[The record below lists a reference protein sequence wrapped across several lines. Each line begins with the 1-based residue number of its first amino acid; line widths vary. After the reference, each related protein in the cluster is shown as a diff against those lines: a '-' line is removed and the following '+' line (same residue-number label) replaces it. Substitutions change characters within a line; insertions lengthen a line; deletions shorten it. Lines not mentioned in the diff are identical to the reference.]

1 MVQQPI
7 GIFFSSAH
15 ADDELRDQLARQ
27 LKILEHQQMAVTW
40 CDRQIPAGSQW
51 ANVIDDRLNAADIIL
66 LLISPDFL
74 SSDFCMKVEYPRAM
88 ERHEAGEACVIPVLL
103 RSCPWKESTYNTLQA
118 YPKDLVPVT
127 SWRNQDEALY
137 NVVQGILA
145 AVNLLLP
152 ANKSLSSLPKLSQ
165 PEGLSDEEIEERYL
179 DSQRYAVED
188 MRSEGI
194 PQQEGIFTTLLEEVF
209 VPLALSTSAMFP
221 GFTPSDLERCMSNG
235 LSIWDFLARADTVRN
250 CRQLVILA
258 WGGYG
263 KTTLLKHIAYIYSS
277 RQQSRYDVPPRIP
290 VFLPLRKH
298 RELLIQTKPPS
309 LSELIATHHAANLPD
324 GDALPTAWVQAKL
337 KVGEMLVM
345 FDGFDEVAKLQ
356 RPAVAGWINQQM
368 QQYPKSVF
376 IVTSRP
382 KAYKEQTG
390 ERLELDTLLWVQ
402 EFNADQRKDLVKRWY
417 LCQERYNHGG
427 RDTPSVR
434 QLALQAATD
443 LLTQIED
450 REELQLRDLAK
461 NPLLLNM
468 MLRFHRQ
475 YPGADLPKRRVNLY
489 EEICRLQLKD
499 RPNAR
504 KLETLLTQCEAQV
517 ILQMLALEMMKQR
530 QERLERNDLLQLLA
544 RYLQAQAET
553 VEATEF
559 LEQVEQIS
567 ELLVRREEEYE
578 FAHLSFQEYLAA
590 TQIAQQNQEQ
600 LLYKYFADDW
610 WRQTILLYAAQT
622 KKPSTLIG
630 EMMSLGAADL
640 AYAYLQTT
648 SKHLDS
654 KLRADVEQELAAL
667 KQTVQESRYRQL
679 EALLKAQQWKEA
691 DEETD
696 RLMIATVGK
705 EKGQNFTSDELLNF
719 PCEELR
725 SIDGLWVKYSKGR
738 FGFSVQKDIYV
749 ACGGKLDGKYPGDE
763 IWEEFG
769 DRVGWRESNEWL
781 SSLQLDPSVLYPQG
795 NFPFSLFWCGWAGL
809 RVFGSTFLGSLLSH
823 KGL

>member
-1 MVQQPI
+1 
-7 GIFFSSAH
+7 
-15 ADDELRDQLARQ
+15 
-27 LKILEHQQMAVTW
+27 
-40 CDRQIPAGSQW
+40 
-51 ANVIDDRLNAADIIL
+51 
-66 LLISPDFL
+66 
-74 SSDFCMKVEYPRAM
+74 
-88 ERHEAGEACVIPVLL
+88 
-103 RSCPWKESTYNTLQA
+103 
-118 YPKDLVPVT
+118 
-127 SWRNQDEALY
+127 
-137 NVVQGILA
+137 
-145 AVNLLLP
+145 
-152 ANKSLSSLPKLSQ
+152 
-165 PEGLSDEEIEERYL
+165 
-179 DSQRYAVED
+179 
-188 MRSEGI
+188 
-194 PQQEGIFTTLLEEVF
+194 
-209 VPLALSTSAMFP
+209 
-221 GFTPSDLERCMSNG
+221 
-235 LSIWDFLARADTVRN
+235 
-250 CRQLVILA
+250 
-258 WGGYG
+258 
-263 KTTLLKHIAYIYSS
+263 
-277 RQQSRYDVPPRIP
+277 
-290 VFLPLRKH
+290 
-298 RELLIQTKPPS
+298 
-309 LSELIATHHAANLPD
+309 
-324 GDALPTAWVQAKL
+324 
-337 KVGEMLVM
+337 
-345 FDGFDEVAKLQ
+345 GFDEVAKLQ

-402 EFNADQRKDLVKRWY
+402 EFNANQRKDFVKRWY

-427 RDTPSVR
+427 RETPSVR

-567 ELLVRREEEYE
+567 ELLVKREEEYE

-600 LLYKYFADDW
+600 LLYEYFSDDW
-610 WRQTILLYAAQT
+610 WKQTILLYTAQT

-630 EMMSLGAADL
+630 KAMSLGATDL
-640 AYAYLQTT
+640 AYDCLQATG
-648 SKHLDS
+648 KRVDP
-654 KLRADVEQELAAL
+654 KLKADVVERRELTAL
-667 KQTVQESRYRQL
+667 KQTVQESRYQQL
-679 EALLKAQQWKEA
+679 EALLKMQQWKDA
-691 DEETD
+691 DEETY
-696 RLMIATVGK
+696 RLMITTVGK
-705 EKGQNFTSDELLNF
+705 EVGLYFTSEELSNF

-725 SIDGLWVKYSKGR
+725 AIDGLWVKYSKGR

-749 ACGGKLDGKYPGDE
+749 SCGGKLDGKFPGE
-763 IWEEFG
+763 RIWEDFS
-769 DRVGWRESNEWL
+769 DRVGWDRVRQKNEYGSIIVGL
-781 SSLQLDPSVLYPQG
+781 NPSFSYPRGSYSSPI
-795 NFPFSLFWCGWAGL
+795 FPL
-809 RVFGSTFLGSLLSH
+809 RVVFGWGWLGC
-823 KGL
+823 GLFYRTKACEL